1 MYEELIEL
9 LKKNKEWDLLETVMM
24 EEANNAI

>member
-24 EEANNAI
+24 VEANNAI